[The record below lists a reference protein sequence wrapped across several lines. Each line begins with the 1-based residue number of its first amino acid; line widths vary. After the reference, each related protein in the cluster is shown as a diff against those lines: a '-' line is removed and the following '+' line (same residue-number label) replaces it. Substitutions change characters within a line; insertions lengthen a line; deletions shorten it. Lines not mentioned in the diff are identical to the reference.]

1 VSSSQTTLRKKT
13 ICKKCIRFSVSSKNP
28 RLKVLQIVLTKDE
41 VQRSEEEEEENISSL
56 LHFFPSSSC
65 S

>member
-1 VSSSQTTLRKKT
+1 
-13 ICKKCIRFSVSSKNP
+13 VSSKNP
-28 RLKVLQIVLTKDE
+28 RLKVLQIFLTKEE
-41 VQRSEEEEEENISSL
+41 VQRREEEEEEEENISSH

>member
-1 VSSSQTTLRKKT
+1 
-13 ICKKCIRFSVSSKNP
+13 VSSKNP

>member
-1 VSSSQTTLRKKT
+1 MHSFFCEQQKPSPQ
-13 ICKKCIRFSVSSKNP
+13 SVAN
-28 RLKVLQIVLTKDE
+28 VFD
-41 VQRSEEEEEENISSL
+41 RSEEEEEENISSL

>member
-1 VSSSQTTLRKKT
+1 
-13 ICKKCIRFSVSSKNP
+13 VSSKNP
-28 RLKVLQIVLTKDE
+28 RLKVLQFFLTKDE
-41 VQRSEEEEEENISSL
+41 VQRSEEEEEEEEENISSL